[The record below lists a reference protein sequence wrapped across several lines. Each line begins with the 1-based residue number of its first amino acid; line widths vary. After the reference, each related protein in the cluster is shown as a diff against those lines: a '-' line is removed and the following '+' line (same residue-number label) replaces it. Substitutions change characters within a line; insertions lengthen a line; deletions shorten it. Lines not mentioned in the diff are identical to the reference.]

1 MANRCDELAT
11 QKRKRLGYTE
21 LLFILEQQ
29 MKPVTK
35 QLDELCYPFI
45 YEQSPVCDFEII
57 ADELCSR
64 VGLLLTM
71 EIPELV
77 REVLTHL
84 QPNIY
89 HLNGSVR
96 GKLAID
102 ETELERLTADYHRLR
117 ERLSGGFAGFVL
129 PGGHP
134 VSAQLHLC
142 RCQAKK
148 VVRAL
153 VAIEHA
159 GKKSP
164 APILYRYAN
173 LMANVMYALA
183 SYTNWIHQVQETEF
197 VSKSYPM
204 PPQHKPQS

>member
-1 MANRCDELAT
+1 
-11 QKRKRLGYTE
+11 
-21 LLFILEQQ
+21 
-29 MKPVTK
+29 MKPVSK

-45 YEQSPVCDFEII
+45 YEDNPVCDFEIS

-71 EIPELV
+71 DLPELV
-77 REVLTHL
+77 RDVLTRV

-102 ETELERLTADYHRLR
+102 EAMIAELKQDYQTLR
-117 ERLSGGFAGFVL
+117 NELNGGFVGFVL
-129 PGGHP
+129 PGGHA

-164 APILYRYAN
+164 EPILYRYAN
-173 LMANVMYALA
+173 LIANVMYALA
-183 SYTNWIHQVQETEF
+183 SYTNAVYQVKETEF
-197 VSKSYPM
+197 VSKSYSM
-204 PPQHKPQS
+204 PLAHKSQR